1 VAISPYIR
9 DLRTAIGH
17 EYLMVPS
24 VAVLARDD
32 AGRLLLV
39 RDAET
44 GDWQT
49 LGGAVDPDESP
60 RQAAVRESL
69 EEAGVEVRL
78 EGIRDVLG
86 GPQFRL
92 RYRNGD
98 EVGYVPTVFEARVV
112 GGTPTPDGEE
122 TTEVGWFAESELA
135 ATPLTRFTR
144 DLLVALGI

>member
-1 VAISPYIR
+1 MPASRFWELEDGQV
-9 DLRTAIGH
+9 DLGSLDAAPG
-17 EYLMVPS
+17 
-24 VAVLARDD
+24 D

-49 LGGAVDPDESP
+49 LGGAIDPDESP
-60 RQAAVRESL
+60 REAAVRESL
-69 EEAGVEVRL
+69 EEAGVAVRI

-86 GPQFRL
+86 GSKFRL

-112 GGTPTPDGEE
+112 GGEPKPDGEE

-135 ATPLTRFTR
+135 AAALTRFTR
-144 DLLVALGI
+144 DLLAALGI